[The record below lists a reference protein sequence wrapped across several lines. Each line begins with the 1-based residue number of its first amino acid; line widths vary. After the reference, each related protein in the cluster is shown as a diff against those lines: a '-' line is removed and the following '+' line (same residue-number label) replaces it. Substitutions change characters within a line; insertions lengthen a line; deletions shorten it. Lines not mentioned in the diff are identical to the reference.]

1 MNKKEYIQPT
11 LRCAMIACS
20 RIMAGSI
27 KTSDTD
33 ADPNATMMSKGIFE
47 YIGDASEEE

>member
-33 ADPNATMMSKGIFE
+33 ADPSTPMMSKDFFE
-47 YIGDASEEE
+47 FAGDLPVEE